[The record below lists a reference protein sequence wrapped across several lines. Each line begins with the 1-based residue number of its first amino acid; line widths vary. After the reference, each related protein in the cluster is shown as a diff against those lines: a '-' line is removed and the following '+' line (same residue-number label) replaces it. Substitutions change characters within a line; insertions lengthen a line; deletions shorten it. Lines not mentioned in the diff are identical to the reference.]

1 MHKYV
6 WFNKINTPFNK
17 YQQWQILHFL
27 DALALLIPISAE
39 TSIIAFIF
47 CTKTYFLGNSIDAF
61 SENKLYIWFL
71 KVYYTL
77 SLFQT
82 DLIIFITLWKLIF
95 QEVKNH
101 MNQLWLL
108 LNCEKLYVISLF
120 TLINYQSCCKWNH
133 IFHFQIILNM

>member
-6 WFNKINTPFNK
+6 WNLNPPFNK
-17 YQQWQILHFL
+17 YQQWQILHFF

-61 SENKLYIWFL
+61 SKNKLYIWFL

-82 DLIIFITLWKLIF
+82 DLIIFITLRKVIF

-133 IFHFQIILNM
+133 IFHFQIILDI

>member
-47 CTKTYFLGNSIDAF
+47 CTKAYFLGNSIDAF
-61 SENKLYIWFL
+61 SKYKLYIWFL

-82 DLIIFITLWKLIF
+82 DLIIFITLWKVIVF

-108 LNCEKLYVISLF
+108 LNCEKLYMYYHYLH
-120 TLINYQSCCKWNH
+120 L
-133 IFHFQIILNM
+133 